1 MNSATLYAQA
11 FEDISLEDAIAQSQ
25 SYFSHVLTIGLFY
38 SPNQCCFGQWN
49 TNAFYQSNQQHLNL
63 SLVFEARIFNSDYEL
78 RWLNRANR
86 IGQAVLLSESILPDD
101 SPLSA
106 IDTRQNTYYLWGEG
120 VSSNNLSG
128 WSILA
133 TARIGKL
140 EVPLSGLQNNEKAR
154 LVTREYFQVCDDYGN
169 VAIAEERILGLQ
181 RSKRKVK

>member
-1 MNSATLYAQA
+1 MKSATLYAQS
-11 FEDISLEDAIAQSQ
+11 FEDISLEDVIAQSQ
-25 SYFSHVLTIGLFY
+25 SYFDNISTIGLFY

-49 TNAFYQSNQQHLNL
+49 TDGFYQSNQQHLNL

-101 SPLSA
+101 KPLNA

-120 VSSNNLSG
+120 ISSNLSD

-140 EVPLSGLQNNEKAR
+140 EVPLSGLRNNEKAR
-154 LVTREYFQVCDDYGN
+154 LVTREYFEVCDEYGN